1 MMPNKTILIGLTG
14 GIATGKSTVSNILVQ
29 KGYSLIDADKIAR
42 EVAIIDKPA
51 YIKIVEGFGKGIL
64 QDDKNIDRKVLGNI
78 IFNNKEAR
86 EKLNNIIHPYI
97 FETIKL
103 DIDKLSN
110 KDQVIF
116 LDVPLLFEQYD
127 LWEKYNIKFDEI
139 WVVYVNKNVQIE
151 RLMKRD
157 EISIEEALK
166 RIESQ
171 MPMDD
176 KKARSSKTIDNS
188 GDVEY
193 LKKQIDELVSELI

>member
-1 MMPNKTILIGLTG
+1 MMQNKTILIGLTG

-42 EVAIIDKPA
+42 EVVIINKPA
-51 YIKIVEGFGKGIL
+51 YIKIVEGFGEGIL
-64 QDDKNIDRKVLGNI
+64 QDDKKVDRKVLGNI

-86 EKLNNIIHPYI
+86 DKLNNIIHPYI
-97 FETIKL
+97 FETIKFNV
-103 DIDKLSN
+103 DNLSN
-110 KDQVIF
+110 KAQIIF

-157 EISIEEALK
+157 EISREEALK